1 MRVKI
6 HILLLLCVLLC
17 LVSCGHKPYPQ
28 SLVTADSLASVDPDS
43 AIALLK
49 SIEDTMQ
56 AEPEA
61 TQMYYRLLCIK
72 ADDKAYI
79 LHTSNDRIL
88 PVLHYYIEKNDKR
101 HLPEAY
107 YYAGRVCR
115 DMGDAPQALGY
126 FEKALEALPA
136 DGGYKLKSKIYSQMG
151 TLFAYQRLYAEALE
165 LYESGGRC
173 DSILKD
179 SVGMVFKLRDI
190 ANMYIEL
197 GKQDSALICFE
208 KANQLSQQLRRTDL
222 FNMIQSQLAAF
233 YIDLHEYDLA
243 RTALR
248 NALRDIER
256 PNKSGI
262 YAIAAHFYDAINQT
276 DSAVWYY
283 NQLLDFGTVYA
294 KKTAYHRLLEL
305 AIRKNDMK
313 QAAVY
318 FHGNRLYVDSI
329 QKLTKTETLQ
339 RMHSLYNYQ
348 LREREN
354 VRLKEEN
361 RNQAL
366 WIWITAGG
374 LLIAILAHIAYR
386 QYSKR
391 KNLELQHQLD
401 KLRAIEKENKE
412 KIGRAHV

>member
-151 TLFAYQRLYAEALE
+151 TLFAYQDLYAEALE
-165 LYESGGRC
+165 LYESGGGV
-173 DSILKD
+173 I
-179 SVGMVFKLRDI
+179 VFSKTVSGWFS
-190 ANMYIEL
+190 N
-197 GKQDSALICFE
+197 
-208 KANQLSQQLRRTDL
+208 
-222 FNMIQSQLAAF
+222 
-233 YIDLHEYDLA
+233 
-243 RTALR
+243 
-248 NALRDIER
+248 
-256 PNKSGI
+256 SGI
-262 YAIAAHFYDAINQT
+262 LPICI
-276 DSAVWYY
+276 S
-283 NQLLDFGTVYA
+283 
-294 KKTAYHRLLEL
+294 
-305 AIRKNDMK
+305 
-313 QAAVY
+313 
-318 FHGNRLYVDSI
+318 S
-329 QKLTKTETLQ
+329 
-339 RMHSLYNYQ
+339 
-348 LREREN
+348 
-354 VRLKEEN
+354 
-361 RNQAL
+361 
-366 WIWITAGG
+366 
-374 LLIAILAHIAYR
+374 
-386 QYSKR
+386 
-391 KNLELQHQLD
+391 
-401 KLRAIEKENKE
+401 
-412 KIGRAHV
+412 